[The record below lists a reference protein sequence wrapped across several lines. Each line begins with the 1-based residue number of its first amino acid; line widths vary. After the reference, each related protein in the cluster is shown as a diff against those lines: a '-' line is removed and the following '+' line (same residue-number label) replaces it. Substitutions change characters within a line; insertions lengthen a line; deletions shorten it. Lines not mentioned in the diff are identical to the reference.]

1 MILQLSREVKREEGI
16 VDEDEQMGGA
26 DPAADNAFAAPA
38 PAGNPYAAPTAWGYG
53 GAGSPNNGPAATS
66 PGAGN
71 AWGAPA
77 GGNAWEGAGGGAGG
91 GAASPWADGAPAN
104 GAW

>member
-1 MILQLSREVKREEGI
+1 
-16 VDEDEQMGGA
+16 MGGA

-38 PAGNPYAAPTAWGYG
+38 PAGNPYAANAGAAWGYG
-53 GAGSPNNGPAATS
+53 GAGTPNNGPAAAS
-66 PGAGN
+66 PGAGG

-77 GGNAWEGAGGGAGG
+77 GGNAWNGGGGGIPG
-91 GAASPWADGAPAN
+91 GAASPWGNGAPAN